1 MGLFDKLFG
10 KKVEAN
16 TNFSLVEKTKEEV
29 LNVSIAYNKYG
40 GYCTPLSTQ
49 HRTLNQKILKG
60 DIFEPDTIEFMISN
74 ANEGDI
80 IHAGTF
86 FGDFLP
92 AISKSLNLNSKIWA
106 FEPNPESYR
115 CTQITI
121 IINAI
126 DNVEL
131 LQAGLGETTSTT
143 KILIKDKKGVS
154 LGGSSTIVEKPDK
167 NGILEEIKIVAIDN
181 VIPIERKIS
190 ILQLDI
196 EGYEQQALMGALQTI
211 KRCRPILILED
222 DTNFTKSN
230 WFKEHILSLGYKITG
245 KLHYNT
251 VVSPD

>member
-1 MGLFDKLFG
+1 MNL
-10 KKVEAN
+10 
-16 TNFSLVEKTKEEV
+16 
-29 LNVSIAYNKYG
+29 
-40 GYCTPLSTQ
+40 
-49 HRTLNQKILKG
+49 ILK
-60 DIFEPDTIEFMISN
+60 
-74 ANEGDI
+74 
-80 IHAGTF
+80 
-86 FGDFLP
+86 
-92 AISKSLNLNSKIWA
+92 
-106 FEPNPESYR
+106 SYR

-167 NGILEEIKIVAIDN
+167 NRILEEIKIIAIDN

-230 WFKEHILSLGYKITG
+230 WFKEHILSWI
-245 KLHYNT
+245 
-251 VVSPD
+251 